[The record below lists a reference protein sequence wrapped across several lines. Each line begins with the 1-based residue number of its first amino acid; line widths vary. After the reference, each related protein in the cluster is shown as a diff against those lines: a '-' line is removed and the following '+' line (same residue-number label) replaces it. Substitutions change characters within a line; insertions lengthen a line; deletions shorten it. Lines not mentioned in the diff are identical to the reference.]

1 MIHDHV
7 GREVD
12 NTFINKT
19 DDSLTSIT
27 SPAMGLGNIEGSD
40 HDIKAND
47 AFSPNMRKKVKTAKG
62 LSMQSEKEKCQFKN
76 TFDEQCS
83 NQLLL
88 FLKKGFGH
96 CFVPYD
102 YPSLGQ
108 WCSSIAKAR
117 NTTAYKL

>member
-1 MIHDHV
+1 MIS
-7 GREVD
+7 
-12 NTFINKT
+12 KPMM
-19 DDSLTSIT
+19 L
-27 SPAMGLGNIEGSD
+27 L
-40 HDIKAND
+40 
-47 AFSPNMRKKVKTAKG
+47 VKY
-62 LSMQSEKEKCQFKN
+62 EKESENCQRSFNAIREEKRQFKN

-108 WCSSIAKAR
+108 WCSSITKAR
-117 NTTAYKL
+117 NLVQKGMTPNHILRQDMIE